1 MTTISLQVAQSSQGL
16 GSGRAGGSG
25 DGWEGTGSLI
35 GIQGSYGCVAAAQGK
50 WAVHLRVKVAFKL
63 SL

>member
-16 GSGRAGGSG
+16 GSGRAGGSR

-50 WAVHLRVKVAFKL
+50 WAEEIHADVEKT
-63 SL
+63 